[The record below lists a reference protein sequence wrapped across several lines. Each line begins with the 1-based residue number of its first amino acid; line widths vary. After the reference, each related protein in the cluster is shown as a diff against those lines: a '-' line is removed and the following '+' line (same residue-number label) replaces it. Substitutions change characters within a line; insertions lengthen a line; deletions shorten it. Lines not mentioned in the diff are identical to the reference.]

1 MELLISL
8 YLLIVNILLFSWM
21 GIDKQRAKKHAW
33 RISERR
39 LWITAIIGGALGGW
53 LGMQAFRHKTKHTVF
68 VIGFPCLVVMHVL
81 LILYLL

>member
-1 MELLISL
+1 MVISL
-8 YLLIVNILLFSWM
+8 YLLVINILLFSWM
-21 GIDKQRAKKHAW
+21 GIDKQRAKKHEW

-53 LGMQAFRHKTKHTVF
+53 LGMQAFRHKTKHNAF
-68 VIGFPCLVVMHVL
+68 VIGFPCLVAMHVL

>member
-1 MELLISL
+1 MWLVISL
-8 YLLIVNILLFSWM
+8 YLLVINIVLFSWM
-21 GIDKQRAKKHAW
+21 GIDKQRAKKHEW

-53 LGMQAFRHKTKHTVF
+53 LGMQAFRHKTKHTAF
-68 VIGFPCLVVMHVL
+68 VIGFPCLVAMHVL